1 MNRGEIYRVARP
13 RDDPK
18 RFRPFVIVSRQV
30 LLDSAFATVVC
41 APIFT
46 SRHGLATQVD
56 VGEAEGLKHSSSIY
70 GENLVSIAKAD
81 LTNFVGTLPP
91 AKLAELNRALRIAL
105 DLA

>member
-18 RFRPFVIVSRQV
+18 RFRAFVIVSRQV
-30 LLDSAFATVVC
+30 LLDSTFATVVC

-70 GENLVSIAKAD
+70 CDNLVSIAKAD
-81 LTNFVGTLPP
+81 LTNVVGTLPP
-91 AKLAELNRALRIAL
+91 AKLAQLNRALRIAL

>member
-1 MNRGEIYRVARP
+1 VNRGEIYRVARP

-18 RFRPFVIVSRQV
+18 RFRAFVVVSRQV
-30 LLDSAFATVVC
+30 LLDSAFATAVC

-46 SRHGLATQVD
+46 GHHGLATQVD

-70 GENLVSIAKAD
+70 CDNLVSIAKAD
-81 LTNFVGTLPP
+81 LTNFIGTLSP
-91 AKLAELNRALRIAL
+91 AKLVELNRALRVAL